1 MTYTWQRFESVLEDL
16 RILSQKIPNDNNH
29 REALSEGLNFIQSFA
44 RAERERKTHAQN
56 QLLALRQEDS
66 QLRTTL
72 ASRLQQIKELE
83 KEIDTIDALEG
94 TIQRLNND
102 LSQGHTKLMM
112 SKWAKLSCRLIDRD
126 KYTTRSS
133 LLLTELRAVDKKCT
147 AKENAIQQAMH
158 FGAEHVESHVQTRE
172 NAIHLFRWIYIK
184 SALERRELNLQLQ
197 QLQNQN
203 SLLEAIVASQT
214 QRVTTTQMHVV
225 RGGRVEIGT
234 QTSAEPISTVI
245 PLVSAAG
252 GLPSVPLPSL
262 KQLLVMYGGYE
273 LSAPAIGVPLPY
285 RPIAWTFCKIKNW
298 NAEPVKQS
306 PKSSVPNTLYPKMHS
321 VNDYKTAVS
330 IETVPTYKPS
340 LPLIVPVES

>member
-1 MTYTWQRFESVLEDL
+1 MVYTQQRFESVLEDL

-44 RAERERKTHAQN
+44 RAERERKTHAQDK
-56 QLLALRQEDS
+56 LLALRQEDS

-72 ASRLQQIKELE
+72 SSRLQQIKELE
-83 KEIDTIDALEG
+83 KEITTIDALEA

-102 LSQGHTKLMM
+102 VSQGHSKLIM
-112 SKWAKLSCRLIDRD
+112 SKWAKLSCRLIDRK
-126 KYTTRSS
+126 KYTTRNSV
-133 LLLTELRAVDKKCT
+133 LLSELRAVDKKCT
-147 AKENAIQQAMH
+147 AKENSIQQAMH
-158 FGAEHVESHVQTRE
+158 FGAEQIESNAQTRE
-172 NAIHLFRWIYIK
+172 NAIHLCRWIYIK
-184 SALERRELNLQLQ
+184 SALERKELNLQLQ

-214 QRVTTTQMHVV
+214 QRVATTQMHVV

-234 QTSAEPISTVI
+234 QISTEPISTFI
-245 PLVSAAG
+245 PVVSAAG
-252 GLPSVPLPSL
+252 GLPSVPLPNL
-262 KQLLVMYGGYE
+262 KQVLMMYGGYE
-273 LSAPAIGVPLPY
+273 LSAPVIGVPLHY

-298 NAEPVKQS
+298 NAEPSKQS
-306 PKSSVPNTLYPKMHS
+306 AKSSVPNALYPKMHS

-330 IETVPTYKPS
+330 IETVPAYKPP

>member
-1 MTYTWQRFESVLEDL
+1 MTYTQQRFESTLESL
-16 RILSQKIPNDNNH
+16 RTLSQKIPNDNNY

-72 ASRLQQIKELE
+72 TSRLEQIK
-83 KEIDTIDALEG
+83 ALENEITTIEALEA
-94 TIQRLNND
+94 TIQRLNTD
-102 LSQGHTKLMM
+102 LSQGHSKLTL

-126 KYTTRSS
+126 KYTTRNSV
-133 LLLTELRAVDKKCT
+133 LLTELRAVEKKCT

-158 FGAEHVESHVQTRE
+158 FGAEQMDSNTQTRE
-172 NAIHLFRWIYIK
+172 NASYFFRWYYVR

-214 QRVTTTQMHVV
+214 QRVTTMHTV
-225 RGGRVEIGT
+225 RGGRIEIGT
-234 QTSAEPISTVI
+234 QTPAEPISTFI
-245 PLVSAAG
+245 PVVSAAG
-252 GLPSVPLPSL
+252 GLPSVPLPSV
-262 KQLLVMYGGYE
+262 KKLLMMYGGYE
-273 LSAPAIGVPLPY
+273 LSAPVIGVPLHY

-298 NAEPVKQS
+298 NAEPSKQS
-306 PKSSVPNTLYPKMHS
+306 SKLSVPNTLYPKMPS

-330 IETVPTYKPS
+330 IETVPAYKPP